1 MPRMADESSVRRAL
15 YVLFARLLA
24 GPPDAELFTRL
35 RTGGLQ
41 HLAEVQGV
49 DLTSDLSD
57 DEDAERS
64 AAELRD
70 EYERLVRDVSLRASD
85 YPAAGAADPAVAVR
99 AFLSEHGLRMGEE
112 FDLPS
117 DHISVAM
124 GIMGELTGQ
133 VDKDPGEESRAR
145 ARSFF
150 LRHVAPWCQQ
160 ALTEIASRAQRHYY
174 RGLAAMVSA
183 FLETERRAHQVA

>member
-1 MPRMADESSVRRAL
+1 MADESVRRAL

-24 GPPDAELFTRL
+24 GPPDAALFLRL

-49 DLTSDLSD
+49 DLTSDLSNA
-57 DEDAERS
+57 EDAETS
-64 AAELRD
+64 AAELRE
-70 EYERLVRDVSLRASD
+70 EYERLARDVSLRASD
-85 YPAAGAADPAVAVR
+85 YPAAGAVDPVVSVR
-99 AFLSEHGLRMGEE
+99 AFLSEHGLAMGDE
-112 FDLPS
+112 FELPC

-124 GIMGELTGQ
+124 GVMGELTGQ
-133 VDKDPGEESRAR
+133 ADADPSEESRAR

-160 ALTEIASRAQRHYY
+160 ALTEIAARAQRHYY

>member
-1 MPRMADESSVRRAL
+1 MRRMAEESVRRAL

-24 GPPDAELFTRL
+24 GPPDAALFERL

-49 DLTSDLSD
+49 DLTSDLAD
-57 DEDAERS
+57 EEDAEMS
-64 AAELRD
+64 AAELRVEHD
-70 EYERLVRDVSLRASD
+70 RLARDVSLRASD
-85 YPAAGAADPAVAVR
+85 YHAAGAIDPAVSVR
-99 AFLSEHGLRMGEE
+99 AFLAEHGLTMDDEVE
-112 FDLPS
+112 LPL

-124 GIMGELTGQ
+124 GIMAELAGQ
-133 VDKDPGEESRAR
+133 ADLEPDNEESRAR

-150 LRHVAPWCQQ
+150 LRHVAPWCQE
-160 ALTEIASRAQRHYY
+160 ALTEIAARAERRYY

-183 FLETERRAHQVA
+183 FLESERRAHEIA

>member
-1 MPRMADESSVRRAL
+1 MPPMADESVRRAL

-24 GPPDAELFTRL
+24 GPPDAELFSRL

-41 HLAEVQGV
+41 HLAAVQGV
-49 DLTSDLSD
+49 DLTSDLED
-57 DEDAERS
+57 DQDAETS
-64 AAELRD
+64 AAELRE
-70 EYERLVRDVSLRASD
+70 EYARLARDVSLRASD
-85 YPAAGAADPAVAVR
+85 YPPAGAADPVVAVR
-99 AFLSEHGLRMGEE
+99 AFLAEHGLEMGGE

-133 VDKDPGEESRAR
+133 ADADPSEERRAR

-160 ALTEIASRAQRHYY
+160 ALTEIAARAQRRYY

>member
-1 MPRMADESSVRRAL
+1 MADESVRRAL

-24 GPPDAELFTRL
+24 GPPDAALFERL

-57 DEDAERS
+57 DEDAETS
-64 AAELRD
+64 AAELRE
-70 EYERLVRDVSLRASD
+70 EYERLACDVSLRASD
-85 YPAAGAADPAVAVR
+85 YRGAGSDDPAVSVR
-99 AFLSEHGLRMGEE
+99 GFLAEHGLKMGGD
-112 FDLPS
+112 FYLPC

-124 GIMGELTGQ
+124 GIMGELTAQ
-133 VDKDPGEESRAR
+133 AEADPGEESRAR
-145 ARSFF
+145 ARAFF

-160 ALTEIASRAQRHYY
+160 ALTEVATRAQRHYY

-183 FLETERRAHQVA
+183 FLETERRAHRVA

>member
-1 MPRMADESSVRRAL
+1 MADESLRRAL

-24 GPPDAELFTRL
+24 GPPDAALFERL

-57 DEDAERS
+57 DEDPEGS
-64 AAELRD
+64 AAELRL
-70 EYERLVRDVSLRASD
+70 EYQRLARDVSLRASD
-85 YPAAGAADPAVAVR
+85 YPAAGAVDPAVSVAG
-99 AFLSEHGLRMGEE
+99 FLAEHGLTMGDD
-112 FDLPS
+112 FDLPC

-133 VDKDPGEESRAR
+133 ADADPSEERRAR

-160 ALTEIASRAQRHYY
+160 ALTEIAASAQRRYY

-183 FLETERRAHQVA
+183 FLETERRAHQIA

>member
-1 MPRMADESSVRRAL
+1 MADESVRRAL

-24 GPPDAELFTRL
+24 APPDAALFERL
-35 RTGGLQ
+35 RNGGLR

-57 DEDAERS
+57 EEDAEAS
-64 AAELRD
+64 ASELRV
-70 EYERLVRDVSLRASD
+70 EYEQMARDVSLRASD
-85 YPAAGAADPAVAVR
+85 YHAAEAIDPDLSVR
-99 AFLSEHGLRMGEE
+99 AFLSEHGLAVGGE
-112 FDLPS
+112 FGLPC

-124 GIMGELTGQ
+124 GIMGELAGQ
-133 VDKDPGEESRAR
+133 ADADPSEDSRTRAR
-145 ARSFF
+145 AFF

-160 ALTEIASRAQRHYY
+160 ALTEIAARAQRCFY

-183 FLETERRAHQVA
+183 FLETERRAHRIA